1 MEEEFGCGARAGA
14 GGWVWG
20 GGEGGEVVMMIMW
33 WFGEVVEFYLR
44 SIRRTSAGKRRR
56 WGVRGDF
63 YVLCFDVL

>member
-1 MEEEFGCGARAGA
+1 
-14 GGWVWG
+14 
-20 GGEGGEVVMMIMW
+20 VVMMIMW